1 MGFVKFRKEM
11 LQMKTVRSNRKLL
24 VRGALSALLIICMM
38 LTILS
43 AFAEEAFTQEGTVDP
58 AKGATVDVVVLTQ
71 DVSAGKKITKK
82 QLEVKQVK
90 NVNIP
95 DNIISSVDEVAG
107 LFAKVDVFAG
117 DYIYKEQLT
126 SDEGKTGEVNNDLLY
141 QPIKKSADPFVYV
154 TDYFP
159 ANAGKDVAA
168 LLQELID
175 QNPQRTIY
183 FPDGEYLI
191 SKPIITPSD
200 GDRAVSLY
208 LSDGAVIKA
217 DKDNWKTVKSVDQK
231 GMGYTVSSLV
241 GLGAAGTATNN
252 NRKNGS
258 YFFVMGGTFDG
269 NGVADGISLEQG
281 RETLV
286 RNVVIKNFKEV
297 GLSIPRGT
305 NSTSSDDD
313 VEDVTIVGNGG
324 LRTVGVS
331 VIGYDNTFTNIKIY
345 NCERGFD
352 LASGGNALR
361 NIQVYYDP
369 SSTVAATLNKKHAQT
384 MGINET
390 CGGNFVYQCYVEN
403 CATGIR
409 IEGNTAVD
417 SCKVVWNQPSPSSKQ
432 VAYAKGGSK
441 MYMSACAAIFYNNT
455 GSCYIAAGTNIT
467 IEAPIVNDSLCADK
481 TYKNYVKFNKAV
493 VPAK

>member
-1 MGFVKFRKEM
+1 MR
-11 LQMKTVRSNRKLL
+11 TVRSNKKLL
-24 VRGALSALLIICMM
+24 LRTALCSLLVICMM
-38 LTILS
+38 LTMLS
-43 AFAEEAFTQEGTVDP
+43 AFAEETFTQEGTIDP
-58 AKGATVDVVVLTQ
+58 ATGATVDVVVLTQ
-71 DVSAGKKITKK
+71 DVPAGKKITKK

-95 DNIISSVDEVAG
+95 DNILSSVDEVVG

-117 DYIYKEQLT
+117 DYVYKAQLT

-141 QPIKKSADPFVYV
+141 QPIKKSTDPFVYV
-154 TDYFP
+154 TDFFP

-168 LLQELID
+168 LIQEIID

-191 SKPIITPSD
+191 SKPIVTPSD
-200 GDRAVSLY
+200 GDKAVSLY

-217 DKDNWKTVKSVDQK
+217 DASNWKTVKGVDQQ
-231 GMGYTVSSLV
+231 GNGYTVSSLV
-241 GLGAAGTATNN
+241 GMGAAGTATNS

-269 NGVADGISLEQG
+269 NGVANGISLEQG

-286 RNVVIKNFKEV
+286 RNVVIKNFKET

-305 NSTSSDDD
+305 NSSSSDDD
-313 VEDVTIVGNGG
+313 VEDVTIIGNGG

-352 LASGGNALR
+352 LDSGGNALR

-369 SSTVAATLNKKHAQT
+369 SSPVTATLNKKHAQT

-390 CGGNFVYQCYVEN
+390 CGGNFVFQCYVEN
-403 CATGIR
+403 CGTGIR
-409 IEGNTAVD
+409 IDGNTAVD
-417 SCKVVWNQPSPSSKQ
+417 ACKVVWNQPAPGSKQ
-432 VAYAKGGSK
+432 IAYAKGDGK

-455 GSCYIAAGTNIT
+455 GSCYIASGSNIT

-481 TYKNYVKFNKAV
+481 SYKSYVKFSKAI
-493 VPAK
+493 VPAN